1 MNDLSIDAN
10 NGPNGTK
17 IQIDPEDL
25 IAVSGAL
32 LAIVILVGMFVG
44 RLPVNAMTGG
54 LAGLSGCGAVIA
66 KILQARRAPP
76 KS

>member
-1 MNDLSIDAN
+1 MNDVSIDAN
-10 NGPNGTK
+10 NGPNGSK
-17 IQIDPEDL
+17 IQIDPEDI

-44 RLPVNAMTGG
+44 RLPVNVMTGG
-54 LAGLSGCGAVIA
+54 LAGLSACGAVIA
-66 KILQARRAPP
+66 KVLQARRLSP